1 MILKLSEYILSDKK
15 IIVRNR
21 HQKKKPS
28 LVTQNLFG
36 QYFGDFGG
44 S

>member
-1 MILKLSEYILSDKK
+1 MILKLSEYIRSDKK
-15 IIVRNR
+15 RIVRNR
-21 HQKKKPS
+21 HQKQPS
-28 LVTQNLFG
+28 SVAQNLFG